1 MRIVIAGVG
10 EVGMYLADM
19 LNRGNHDVVIID
31 PVKDK
36 LTEIATYFDL
46 MTVQGTSTSLATLQK
61 AEVGKADLFIAVTN
75 TQEANIIS
83 SILAK
88 KLGAK
93 KTIARIDNNEYI
105 NEEHRKIIT
114 ELGIDSLVYPEI
126 LASDEIVKII
136 SNPGI
141 LKTIEFAGGR
151 LTLFSLKVKNN
162 TPIANKTLI
171 DINREYSE
179 LKARVVAISRGKR
192 TIIPH
197 GNDMILPGDVIFVVV
212 ESVDK
217 DRVRGILSRERIDIK
232 NVMILGGSRIGIKT
246 AQALENDYYVK
257 LFEKDREKSVVLADT
272 LNKTLVIQA
281 EARTADFLI
290 DEGIERVD
298 AFVSVT
304 GNSEINIL
312 TSLLAKQLGVKLTIA
327 EVENNDYLQLARKMD
342 IDYLINKKLIAASH
356 IFAHTISANVIA
368 VQTFTET
375 QAEVLEFRVPQ
386 GAKITRKPLKD
397 IEFPKDAIIG
407 GGERNGNSFIA
418 LGDTQIQAGDHVV
431 VFALPNAIEKVVKYF
446 K

>member
-10 EVGMYLADM
+10 EVGMYLAEM

-31 PVKDK
+31 PVKEK
-36 LTEIATYFDL
+36 LTEIATYYDL
-46 MTVQGTSTSLATLQK
+46 MTVQGTATSLVTLQQ
-61 AEVGKADLFIAVTN
+61 AEVGKADLFIAVTR

-83 SILAK
+83 AILAK

-93 KTIARIDNNEYI
+93 KTIARIDNNEYVLD
-105 NEEHRKIIT
+105 EHRKIIT

-126 LASDEIVKII
+126 LASNEIVNII
-136 SNPGI
+136 HNPGI
-141 LKTIEFAGGR
+141 LKSIEFASGN
-151 LTLFSLKVKNN
+151 LTLFSLRVHNH

-171 DINREYSE
+171 EINKEYSD
-179 LKARVVAISRGKR
+179 LRARVVAISRDKH
-192 TIIPH
+192 TIIPR
-197 GNDMILPGDVIFVVV
+197 GGDVIMPGDIIFVVV
-212 ESVDK
+212 ESSDRDK
-217 DRVRGILSRERIDIK
+217 VRDILSLEKIDVK
-232 NVMILGGSRIGIKT
+232 NIMILGGSRIGIKT
-246 AQALENDYYVK
+246 AQALENDFYVK
-257 LFEKDREKSVVLADT
+257 LFEKDREKSVMLADI
-272 LNKTLVIQA
+272 LQKTLVIQA

-298 AFVSVT
+298 AFIAVT

-356 IFAHTISANVIA
+356 IFAHTISASVIT

-375 QAEVLEFRVPQ
+375 QAEVLEFQVPE

-397 IEFPKDAIIG
+397 IDFPKGAIIG
-407 GGERNGNSFIA
+407 GGERNGKSFIA
-418 LGDTQIQAGDHVV
+418 VGDTQIQPGDHVL
-431 VFALPNAIEKVVKYF
+431 VFALPDVIEKVAKFF